1 VTGSSPHLYRL
12 QGINKGLNAGVVAR
26 AARQMADL
34 EARGS
39 YPLLSLGHLAHVTG
53 ASYPYLRQIVERLR
67 DPYVDIVRQK
77 RSGAMRS
84 ISSPEPTLME
94 VQRWILSNLVSR
106 VQLHPS
112 SYAYQ
117 PGRSIVGCAQ
127 QHVGARWLIKLDLHN
142 FFEEIAEPRIYGI
155 FRELAYAPLLSLE
168 LTRVCTRLRARR
180 DEGYRAFETYTT
192 IPSYIT
198 SAPGFLP
205 QGAPTSGALA
215 NAVAR
220 TLDGK
225 LSELAAN
232 RGLIYTRYS
241 DDLVFSSL
249 DAFDRRYASRL
260 ISHIRHI
267 VEDQKFR
274 LHVKKTRVIPPGAR
288 HIVLGLLVD
297 DDRVRLLP
305 EYKRRIEVHVRGVR
319 RFGLSAHAAHRQFDS
334 MFALIDHVD
343 GSLAFAA
350 SVDSEFARR
359 MRLEWNGALASS
371 GYPVSMG

>member
-1 VTGSSPHLYRL
+1 MTGSSPHLYRL
-12 QGINKGLNAGVVAR
+12 RGIKEGLDAGVVTR
-26 AARQMADL
+26 AARQVAHL
-34 EARGS
+34 QAHGS

-67 DPYVDIVRQK
+67 DPYGDIVRQK
-77 RSGAMRS
+77 RSGAIRS

-94 VQRWILSNLVSR
+94 VQRWILNNLVSR

-112 SYAYQ
+112 SHAYQ
-117 PGRSIVGCAQ
+117 SGRSIVGCAQ
-127 QHVGARWLIKLDLHN
+127 RHIGARWLIKLDLHD
-142 FFEEIAEPRIYGI
+142 FFEEITEPRVFGV
-155 FRELAYAPLLSLE
+155 FKELEYAPLLSLE
-168 LTRVCTRLRARR
+168 LTRICTRLRIRR
-180 DEGYRAFETYTT
+180 DEGYRAFRTYTAV
-192 IPSYIT
+192 PSYIT
-198 SAPGFLP
+198 SAPGVLP

-241 DDLVFSSL
+241 DDLVFSST
-249 DAFDRRYASRL
+249 DAFDRRHASNL
-260 ISHIRHI
+260 ISHMRRI

-274 LHVKKTRVIPPGAR
+274 LHAKKTRVIPPGAR

-297 DDRVRLLP
+297 EERIRLLP
-305 EYKRRIEVHVRGVR
+305 EYKRRIKVHVRGVR
-319 RFGLSAHAAHRQFDS
+319 RFGLSAHAAHRKFDS
-334 MFALIDHVD
+334 IFAFIDHVD

-350 SVDSEFARR
+350 SVDSEFALR
-359 MRLEWNGALASS
+359 MRLEWNDALASR
-371 GYPVSMG
+371 GYPVTVG